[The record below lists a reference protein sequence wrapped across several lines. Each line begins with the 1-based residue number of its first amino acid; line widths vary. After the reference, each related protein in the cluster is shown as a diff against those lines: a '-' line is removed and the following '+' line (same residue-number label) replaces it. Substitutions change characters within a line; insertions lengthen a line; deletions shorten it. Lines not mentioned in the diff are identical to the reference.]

1 MKKFISFLIST
12 FLIASTIGNSFACT
26 ALVVTDIN
34 GNAYKGRTVE
44 LSALLPSTL
53 TYLPVGTRVDSL
65 TPDGKPGNTFNTKY
79 LALGLAYPYPG
90 SNLPA
95 FVDASNDQGLTISL
109 NSLNNSSG
117 PPVGKDASKIIS
129 ANNIPIWVVGNFK
142 NVAEVKAAL
151 LSGAND
157 FWLPSTPVLGNL
169 PYPIH
174 YGIWDKTGAGIVLE
188 FMNGK
193 MHVYDNPV
201 NVMTNGP
208 AFPWHLENLNN
219 YTFTNQDKN
228 TGQLGKLKLQ
238 TQDAGIALT
247 SLPGAETATGRFVK
261 AAFYANYVRKGKTP
275 DEAIITL
282 GHIMNNFDRPFDL
295 TVDAAGAKGDG
306 GSLKGMSS
314 EVTLMTTMID
324 LSRNL
329 AYFRSID
336 TLNWAVVD
344 INKLKNVNQIKN
356 ISIYD
361 LNRNNVDAF
370 NAFYK

>member
-1 MKKFISFLIST
+1 M
-12 FLIASTIGNSFACT
+12 
-26 ALVVTDIN
+26 
-34 GNAYKGRTVE
+34 
-44 LSALLPSTL
+44 
-53 TYLPVGTRVDSL
+53 
-65 TPDGKPGNTFNTKY
+65 
-79 LALGLAYPYPG
+79 
-90 SNLPA
+90 
-95 FVDASNDQGLTISL
+95 
-109 NSLNNSSG
+109 
-117 PPVGKDASKIIS
+117 
-129 ANNIPIWVVGNFK
+129 
-142 NVAEVKAAL
+142 
-151 LSGAND
+151 
-157 FWLPSTPVLGNL
+157 GNL